1 VKIHPSDLILE
12 DLLVS
17 PGDARRRLL
26 RHLAGCTLCR
36 SRLHSL
42 PRRPTANAN
51 GLAGAGPAPAAVSE
65 KVGERLVAGAAAGT
79 VWPAKPGQAGELV
92 QGVATLDY
100 GPAIER
106 SDREYR
112 DRADAMAIERREA
125 PALVDELFEHKA
137 ERRGLLLRNS
147 SRFHTW
153 AVYELLIERSW
164 QVCISDPEQGEE
176 QARLALELSEH
187 LDSSRYRLALIEDL
201 RARAWSFIGNSRRL
215 RANLGGAEQ
224 AFETAY
230 EHLKRGT
237 RESIERAMFLDLKAS
252 LRRAQR
258 RFDEAFK
265 LLRRAV
271 DIFLEQ
277 GDQHRA
283 GRSLVNLSVAHSV
296 AGRPDEG
303 IPLLHQALDLIDPDQ
318 EPRLLISA
326 WHNLIFTL
334 ADLGR
339 CMEAQGLY
347 RKAQHLYRK
356 FPDRA
361 VQNRRKWVKAKI
373 ARGLGQHDTA
383 EALFLEA
390 RGGFIAEGIPYE
402 TAVVSLELAT
412 LYAEQGRTAELKRL
426 AEEIVPFFASRHIHR
441 EAIAALVFLKQ
452 AVEAEQVSLEIV
464 SEVAAFLKRAQ
475 DDPGLRFER
484 TPAATPP
491 SES

>member
-1 VKIHPSDLILE
+1 MKIHPSDLILE

-17 PGDARRRLL
+17 PGDAQRRLL

-42 PRRPTANAN
+42 PRRPTAVAN
-51 GLAGAGPAPAAVSE
+51 SFAGAAPTPVAVSE
-65 KVGERLVAGAAAGT
+65 RVGEKLVAGAAPGT
-79 VWPAKPGQAGELV
+79 VWPAKLGPTSELV
-92 QGVATLDY
+92 QGVAVLDY

-112 DRADAMAIERREA
+112 DRADAMAVERREA
-125 PALVDELFEHKA
+125 PALVDELFEHTVK
-137 ERRGLLLRNS
+137 RRSLLLRNS

-153 AVYELLIERSW
+153 AVYELLIERSS
-164 QVCISDPEQGEE
+164 QVSIADPEQGEE
-176 QARLALELSEH
+176 LARLALELSEH
-187 LDSSRYRLALIEDL
+187 LDDSRYRLELIEDL
-201 RARAWSFIGNSRRL
+201 RARAWSYIGNSRRL
-215 RANLGGAEQ
+215 RADLNEAEE
-224 AFETAY
+224 AFQTAY
-230 EHLKRGT
+230 GHLKRGT
-237 RESIERAMFLDLKAS
+237 REPIERAMFLDLKAS

-258 RFDEAFK
+258 RFDEAFR
-265 LLRRAV
+265 LLRRSITV
-271 DIFLEQ
+271 FLEQ

-283 GRSLVNLSVAHSV
+283 GRSLVNLSAAHFL
-296 AGRPDEG
+296 AGRAEEG
-303 IPLLHQALDLIDPDQ
+303 IPLLHQALELIDPEQ

-326 WHNLIFTL
+326 WHNLIDCH
-334 ADLGR
+334 AAAGR
-339 CMEAQGLY
+339 FMEAQGLY
-347 RKAQHLYRK
+347 RKAHRLYTE
-356 FPDRA
+356 FPDPRI
-361 VQNRRKWVKAKI
+361 QNRRKWVKARI

-402 TAVVSLELAT
+402 TAIVSLELAT

>member
-42 PRRPTANAN
+42 PRRPTAIASS
-51 GLAGAGPAPAAVSE
+51 LAGAVPTPAAVIE
-65 KVGERLVAGAAAGT
+65 RVGEKLVAGAAPGT
-79 VWPAKPGQAGELV
+79 VWPAKLGPTGELV
-92 QGVATLDY
+92 QGVAVLDY

-112 DRADAMAIERREA
+112 DRADAMAVERREA
-125 PALVDELFEHKA
+125 PALVDELIEHKA

-147 SRFHTW
+147 ARFHTW

-176 QARLALELSEH
+176 RARLALQLSEY
-187 LDSSRYRLALIEDL
+187 LDVCRYRLDVIEDL
-201 RARAWSFIGNSRRL
+201 RARAWSYIGNARRL
-215 RANLGGAEQ
+215 RADLQGAEET
-224 AFETAY
+224 FETAY
-230 EHLKRGT
+230 QHLKKGT
-237 RESIERAMFLDLKAS
+237 REPLERAMFLDLKAS

-258 RFDEAFK
+258 RFDDAFR
-265 LLRRAV
+265 LLQRAV
-271 DIFLEQ
+271 AIFLEQ

-283 GRSLVNLSVAHSV
+283 GRSLVNLSAAYIF
-296 AGRPDEG
+296 AGKPGDG
-303 IPLLHQALDLIDPDQ
+303 IPVLHQAIGLIDPEQ

-326 WHNLIFTL
+326 WHNLIFIL
-334 ADLGR
+334 AELGR
-339 CMEAQGLY
+339 YMEAQGLY
-347 RKAQHLYRK
+347 RKAHRLYRE
-356 FPDRA
+356 FPDPR
-361 VQNRRKWVKAKI
+361 VQNRRKWLKAKI

-383 EALFLEA
+383 EALFIEA